1 VCVYAY
7 IDTHTHTHIHS
18 RIHTVKILDGQ
29 DELSRVEPRTFL
41 GEHLFFGNI
50 TKELST
56 IDEVEDQTQLI
67 VRLEGEM

>member
-1 VCVYAY
+1 MYSGYIRVY
-7 IDTHTHTHIHS
+7 IHS
-18 RIHTVKILDGQ
+18 HKYTVQVLDGQ
-29 DELSRVEPRTFL
+29 DELSRVEPRTLL

-56 IDEVEDQTQLI
+56 IDKVEDQTQLI